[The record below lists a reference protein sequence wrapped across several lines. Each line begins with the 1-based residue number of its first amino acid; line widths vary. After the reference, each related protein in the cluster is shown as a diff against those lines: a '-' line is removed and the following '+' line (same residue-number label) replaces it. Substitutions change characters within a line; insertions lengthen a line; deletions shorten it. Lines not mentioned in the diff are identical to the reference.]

1 MKFIIIHGSYGNP
14 EENWIPW
21 LKSELEKLG
30 HEVFVPKFPTPENQN
45 LESWLRIFKDYEK
58 CVDDDSILIGH
69 SLGAAFILTILENHK
84 AKAAFLVAGFTG
96 LLGISFD
103 NVNKTIS
110 DKKFNF
116 QKIKENCRKF
126 FIYSSDNDPYVPLD
140 KGKELARNLESELKI
155 VESAGHFNEKAG
167 YKQFPLLLEDIKC
180 VA

>member
-30 HEVFVPKFPTPENQN
+30 HKVFVPKFPTPKNQN
-45 LESWLRIFKDYEK
+45 LENWLKVFKDHEEYL
-58 CVDDDSILIGH
+58 DDDSVLIGH
-69 SLGAAFILTILENHK
+69 SLGATFILTILETRK
-84 AKAAFLVAGFTG
+84 VKAAFLVAGFIG
-96 LLGISFD
+96 LLGIDSD
-103 NVNKTIS
+103 NINKTIS
-110 DKKFNF
+110 DRKFNF
-116 QKIKENCRKF
+116 QKIKENCKKF

-155 VESAGHFNEKAG
+155 IKNACHFNEKAG

-180 VA
+180 VV